1 MEINKELVVV
11 KKQVMGAN
19 EAAQGLTINSQP
31 KLEEAKIVLQKIGV
45 AKKFVK
51 GKKDEIVKP
60 MKEALDKV
68 KDLFAPLE
76 NMIIEAE
83 EMVKIKMLGYN
94 RILQAEEEKRR
105 LTLEAEARKLAEEEA
120 KKKPNEI
127 KIEAVEKI
135 VEKAVEKVEA
145 IIEKREAIPTRKNKV
160 LEIVDENLIPDKYW
174 KIDLVKLREDVITN
188 GLEVAGAK
196 VVIEES
202 IINYV

>member
-1 MEINKELVVV
+1 MEINKELLVV

-31 KLEEAKIVLQKIGV
+31 KLEEAKIVLNKIGV

-105 LTLEAEARKLAEEEA
+105 LVLEAEAKRKKTDEG
-120 KKKPNEI
+120 
-127 KIEAVEKI
+127 KI
-135 VEKAVEKVEA
+135 EKAVEKVEA
-145 IIEKREAIPTRKNKV
+145 IIEKREAIPTRKNRVVK
-160 LEIVDENLIPDKYW
+160 IVDGSKIPDRYW
-174 KIDLVKLREDVITN
+174 VIDLVLLRRDMLEN
-188 GLEVAGAK
+188 GLEVAGA
-196 VVIEES
+196 VIEIEET
-202 IINYV
+202 IINR